1 MFFHNFKYTL
11 KTLLKNKSLIFWT
24 FIFPIILATFY
35 NLAFSNIEKE
45 ENFSSINIGIVN
57 DENFNNNIF
66 YKEAFLTL
74 SDNKSANKIFNI
86 TYQDIETCKDMLD
99 NKDIIGYIRVSDN
112 KLFTTVSKNGSS
124 ETILKTVV
132 DEINIEKNI
141 YEELLQRQ
149 IEDKIKN
156 KDYNIDYSDM
166 YNRISENISN
176 SEVIINDIT
185 SSQLSYTVIEFYNLI
200 AMSAL
205 YGGII
210 SIYVV
215 NKKLANMGSI
225 GKRSAISPIKTSS
238 MLLGSLLAS
247 FIVELVGLSLLLVYM
262 TFILK
267 IDFGTHLPLIL
278 LLVTV
283 STLAGLTLGIF
294 LATMLK
300 THEGAKT
307 GILISIT
314 MIWCFL
320 AGMTGMVMKYVID
333 KNIPI
338 INKLNPA
345 SMITDGFYS
354 LYYYSNLNRYWFDII
369 SLVIFSFVMI
379 FISLKGLRRKSYDS
393 I

>member
-1 MFFHNFKYTL
+1 
-11 KTLLKNKSLIFWT
+11 
-24 FIFPIILATFY
+24 
-35 NLAFSNIEKE
+35 
-45 ENFSSINIGIVN
+45 
-57 DENFNNNIF
+57 
-66 YKEAFLTL
+66 
-74 SDNKSANKIFNI
+74 
-86 TYQDIETCKDMLD
+86 
-99 NKDIIGYIRVSDN
+99 
-112 KLFTTVSKNGSS
+112 
-124 ETILKTVV
+124 
-132 DEINIEKNI
+132 
-141 YEELLQRQ
+141 
-149 IEDKIKN
+149 
-156 KDYNIDYSDM
+156 M
-166 YNRISENISN
+166 YNRISENINN

-185 SSQLSYTVIEFYNLI
+185 SSRLSYTVIEFYNLI

-215 NKKLANMGSI
+215 NKKLANMGSV